1 MVNRLTIPPARER
14 APLRARASVAD
25 PPYNRPVPLLLPPGV
40 DLEAMRAAR
49 TRIAEHVVATPL
61 ARLRAGTVPPG
72 KGDVARGIAD
82 VPVRDERLRRDV
94 LLKLESLQVSGSFK
108 ARGAVNKVLSLPPEV
123 ARRGL
128 VTASGGNHGLAVAY
142 AGRVV
147 DVPTTVY
154 LPSRTSPAKAAK
166 IEGWGARVVRAGDVW
181 DEAHAAALA
190 HAEKDGLTYVHPF
203 ADAAVVCGQATIA
216 LEILERAP
224 EVDLFVVA
232 IGGGG
237 LISGVAAAAKL
248 LRPDLRVI
256 GVEPEGAPTLSES
269 LRANEVI
276 ELAEIRTAAGT
287 LAPRRSDAL
296 NLAIIRETV
305 ESIVLVSDDEM
316 RSAARFLLDEI
327 GIGAELA
334 GAAAL
339 AAFLGGGIDLGSA
352 KNPCVLVCG
361 AGRDALP

>member
-1 MVNRLTIPPARER
+1 
-14 APLRARASVAD
+14 
-25 PPYNRPVPLLLPPGV
+25 
-40 DLEAMRAAR
+40 MRAAR
-49 TRIAEHVVATPL
+49 TRIAGHVVPTPL
-61 ARLRAGTVPPG
+61 ARLRAGAVPPG
-72 KGDVARGIAD
+72 KGDVARGIVD
-82 VPVRDERLRRDV
+82 VPVMDARLRKHV

-108 ARGAVNKVLSLPPEV
+108 ARGAVNKVLSLPPDV
-123 ARRGL
+123 VRRGL

-154 LPSRTSPAKAAK
+154 LPSRTALAKAAK

-190 HAEKDGLTYVHPF
+190 HATKDGLTYVHPF
-203 ADAAVVCGQATIA
+203 ADPAVVCGAATIA
-216 LEILERAP
+216 LEVLEQAA

-237 LISGVAAAAKL
+237 LVSGVAAAAKL
-248 LRPDLRVI
+248 LRPELRVI
-256 GVEPEGAPTLSES
+256 GVEPEGAPTLSSS

-276 ELAEIRTAAGT
+276 ELPEIRTAAGT

-296 NLAIIRETV
+296 NLAIIQATV
-305 ESIVLVSDDEM
+305 DGIVLVSDDDM
-316 RSAARFLLDEI
+316 RAAARFLLAEI
-327 GIGAELA
+327 GIGAELS

-339 AAFLGGGIDLGSA
+339 AAVLSNRIDFGAA

-361 AGRDALP
+361 AGSDALPAG

>member
-1 MVNRLTIPPARER
+1 
-14 APLRARASVAD
+14 
-25 PPYNRPVPLLLPPGV
+25 
-40 DLEAMRAAR
+40 MRAAQS
-49 TRIAEHVVATPL
+49 RIRDHILATPL
-61 ARLRAGTVPPG
+61 ARLRAGAVPPG
-72 KGDVARGIAD
+72 KGDVARGIGD
-82 VPVRDERLRRDV
+82 LPVIDARLRRDV

-108 ARGAVNKVLSLPPEV
+108 ARGAVNKVLSLAPDV

-142 AGRVV
+142 AGRLV
-147 DVPTTVY
+147 DVPTTVF
-154 LPSRTSPAKAAK
+154 LPSLTAPAKAAR

-181 DEAHAAALA
+181 DEAHAAAMEYA
-190 HAEKDGLTYVHPF
+190 AKEGLTYVHPF
-203 ADAAVVCGQATIA
+203 ADAAVICGQATIA
-216 LEILERAP
+216 LEILEQAP

-237 LISGVAAAAKL
+237 LVSGVAAAAKL
-248 LRPDLRVI
+248 LRPDIRVV
-256 GVEPEGAPTLSES
+256 GVEPEGAPTLTES

-276 ELAEIRTAAGT
+276 ELSEIRTAAGT

-316 RSAARFLLDEI
+316 RSAARFLLTEI
-327 GIGAELA
+327 GIGAELS

-339 AAFLGGGIDLGSA
+339 AAVLSNKIDLGTAQS
-352 KNPCVLVCG
+352 PCILVCG
-361 AGRDALP
+361 AGSDALSSTG

>member
-1 MVNRLTIPPARER
+1 M
-14 APLRARASVAD
+14 
-25 PPYNRPVPLLLPPGV
+25 
-40 DLEAMRAAR
+40 
-49 TRIAEHVVATPL
+49 
-61 ARLRAGTVPPG
+61 
-72 KGDVARGIAD
+72 
-82 VPVRDERLRRDV
+82 
-94 LLKLESLQVSGSFK
+94 
-108 ARGAVNKVLSLPPEV
+108 NKVLSLAPEI

-154 LPSRTSPAKAAK
+154 LPHRTAPAKAAR
-166 IEGWGARVVRAGDVW
+166 IEGWGARVVREGDVW
-181 DEAHAAALA
+181 DDAHAAAVA
-190 HAEKDGLTYVHPF
+190 HAERDGLTYVHPF

-216 LEILERAP
+216 LEILEQAP

-248 LRPDLRVI
+248 LRPELRVI

-269 LRANEVI
+269 LRANAVI

-305 ESIVLVSDDEM
+305 ESIVLVSDDAM
-316 RSAARFLLDEI
+316 RAAARFLLTEI
-327 GIGAELA
+327 GIGAELS

-339 AAFLGGGIDLGSA
+339 AAVLSGKLDLGGA

-361 AGRDALP
+361 AGSDALP

>member
-1 MVNRLTIPPARER
+1 
-14 APLRARASVAD
+14 
-25 PPYNRPVPLLLPPGV
+25 
-40 DLEAMRAAR
+40 MRAAR
-49 TRIAEHVVATPL
+49 ARISGHVVTTPI
-61 ARLRAGTVPPG
+61 ARLRSGTVPAG
-72 KGDVARGIAD
+72 RGDVARGIAD
-82 VPVRDERLRRDV
+82 VPVAASRLPRDV

-108 ARGAVNKVLSLPPEV
+108 ARGATNKVLSLPAGV
-123 ARRGL
+123 AQRGL

-154 LPSRTSPAKAAK
+154 LPHRTAPAKAAR
-166 IEGWGARVVRAGDVW
+166 IEGWGARVVREGDVW
-181 DEAHAAALA
+181 DDAHAAAVA
-190 HAEKDGLTYVHPF
+190 HAERDGLTYVHPF

-216 LEILERAP
+216 LEILEQAP

-237 LISGVAAAAKL
+237 LVSGVAAAAKL
-248 LRPDLRVI
+248 LRPGLRVI
-256 GVEPEGAPTLSES
+256 GVEPVGAPTLSES
-269 LRANEVI
+269 LRANAVI

-305 ESIVLVSDDEM
+305 DSIVLVSDDEM
-316 RSAARFLLDEI
+316 RAAARFLLDEI
-327 GIGAELA
+327 GIGAELS

-339 AAFLGGGIDLGSA
+339 AAFLTDKVDLAGA
-352 KNPCVLVCG
+352 TNPCVLVCG
-361 AGRDALP
+361 AGNDALA

>member
-1 MVNRLTIPPARER
+1 
-14 APLRARASVAD
+14 
-25 PPYNRPVPLLLPPGV
+25 
-40 DLEAMRAAR
+40 MRAAR
-49 TRIAEHVVATPL
+49 VRIASHVIFTPM
-61 ARLRAGTVPPG
+61 ARLRSGTVPAG

-82 VPVRDERLRRDV
+82 VPVTREHLGRDV

-108 ARGAVNKVLSLPPEV
+108 ARGAVNKVLSLAPEV

-142 AGRVV
+142 AGRVL

-154 LPSRTSPAKAAK
+154 LPHRTAPAKAAR
-166 IEGWGARVVRAGDVW
+166 IEGWGARVVREGDVW
-181 DEAHAAALA
+181 DDAHAAGVA
-190 HAEKDGLTYVHPF
+190 HAERDGLTYVHPF

-216 LEILERAP
+216 LEVLEQAP

-237 LISGVAAAAKL
+237 LIAGVAAAAKL
-248 LRPDLRVI
+248 LRPGLPVI
-256 GVEPEGAPTLSES
+256 GVEPEGAPTLYES
-269 LRANEVI
+269 VRANAVI

-305 ESIVLVSDDEM
+305 DSIVLVSDDEM
-316 RSAARFLLDEI
+316 RAAARFLLTEV
-327 GIGAELA
+327 GIGAELS

-339 AAFLGGGIDLGSA
+339 AAVLSKKADLGAA

-361 AGRDALP
+361 AGSDALPPP

>member
-1 MVNRLTIPPARER
+1 MPPA
-14 APLRARASVAD
+14 
-25 PPYNRPVPLLLPPGV
+25 LPPGI

-49 TRIAEHVVATPL
+49 TRIAGHVVATPM
-61 ARLRAGTVPPG
+61 ARLRSGTVPAG
-72 KGDVARGIAD
+72 RGDVARGIAD
-82 VPVRDERLRRDV
+82 IPVAAVRLPRDV

-108 ARGAVNKVLSLPPEV
+108 ARGAMNKVLSLPPAV
-123 ARRGL
+123 AQRGL

-147 DVPTTVY
+147 DVPITVY
-154 LPSRTSPAKAAK
+154 LPHRTAPAKAAR
-166 IEGWGARVVRAGDVW
+166 IEGWGARVVREGHVW
-181 DEAHAAALA
+181 DDAHAAAVG
-190 HAEKDGLTYVHPF
+190 HAERDGLTYVHPF

-216 LEILERAP
+216 LEILEQAP

-237 LISGVAAAAKL
+237 LVSGVAAAAKL
-248 LRPDLRVI
+248 LRPGLRVI
-256 GVEPEGAPTLSES
+256 GVEPVGAPTLSES
-269 LRANEVI
+269 VRANAVI
-276 ELAEIRTAAGT
+276 ELQEIRTAAGT

-305 ESIVLVSDDEM
+305 DSIVLVTDDEM
-316 RSAARFLLDEI
+316 RAAARFLLDEV
-327 GIGAELA
+327 GIGAELS

-339 AAFLGGGIDLGSA
+339 AAFLTNKVDLGGA

-361 AGRDALP
+361 AGNDALP

>member
-1 MVNRLTIPPARER
+1 MTFDLPA
-14 APLRARASVAD
+14 
-25 PPYNRPVPLLLPPGV
+25 GV
-40 DLEAMRAAR
+40 DLEAMRAALA
-49 TRIAEHVVATPL
+49 RIQPHLVATPL
-61 ARLRAGTVPPG
+61 TRLRVGTVPRG

-82 VPVRDERLRRDV
+82 LPVPGDRLPQDV

-108 ARGAVNKVLSLPPEV
+108 ARGALNKVLSLSPEV

-154 LPSRTSPAKAAK
+154 LPTHTSAAKAAR

-181 DEAHAAALA
+181 DDAHAAALA
-190 HAEKDGLTYVHPF
+190 HATRDGLTYIHPF

-216 LEILERAP
+216 LEVLEIAP
-224 EVDLFVVA
+224 ETDLFIVA

-237 LISGVAAAAKL
+237 LVSGVAAAAKL
-248 LRPDLRVI
+248 LRPSIRII
-256 GVEPEGAPTLSES
+256 GVEPEGAPTLTES
-269 LRANEVI
+269 LRANAVI
-276 ELAEIRTAAGT
+276 ELQEIRTAAGT

-296 NLAIIRETV
+296 NLAIIRATV
-305 ESIVLVSDDEM
+305 DAIVLVSDDDM
-316 RSAARFLLDEI
+316 RAAARFLLTEV
-327 GIGAELA
+327 GIGAELS

-339 AAFLGGGIDLGSA
+339 AALLTGKIPPGASH
-352 KNPCVLVCG
+352 PCALVCG
-361 AGRDALP
+361 AGSDALPV